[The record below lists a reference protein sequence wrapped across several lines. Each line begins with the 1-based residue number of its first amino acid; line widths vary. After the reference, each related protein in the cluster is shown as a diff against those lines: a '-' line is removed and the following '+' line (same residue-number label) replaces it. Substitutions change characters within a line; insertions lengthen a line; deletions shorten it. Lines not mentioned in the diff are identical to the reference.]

1 MEPHTAKLLNIILAS
16 RQDRPGTLGD
26 ISHPHD
32 PDGSAV
38 DIQSLFL
45 TYTLDIA
52 TEFFFGHCV
61 QGLDEAGCDRGSG
74 DDASDSMHTG
84 GQRINNAQDLAAAF
98 AEAQVSR

>member
-1 MEPHTAKLLNIILAS
+1 MEPHTTKFLHILLAS
-16 RQDRPGTLGD
+16 RERQSGTLD
-26 ISHPHD
+26 DASDPQD

-61 QGLDEAGCDRGSG
+61 YGLDQVGSDRCSSDNASGSG
-74 DDASDSMHTG
+74 NARAQHSDKTQS
-84 GQRINNAQDLAAAF
+84 IAAAF
-98 AEAQVSR
+98 AEAQVSS